1 MWLHRSPSDAVDA
14 GLHSAV
20 KRLRLYVL
28 SMTRQNVGQSMHAL
42 NLICKKD
49 KRLKLKM
56 STRRESEDHYED
68 AVCDPINGTELPRE
82 TGREA
87 AISF

>member
-1 MWLHRSPSDAVDA
+1 
-14 GLHSAV
+14 
-20 KRLRLYVL
+20 
-28 SMTRQNVGQSMHAL
+28 MTRQNVGQSMRAL

-49 KRLKLKM
+49 KELKLKM
-56 STRRESEDHYED
+56 SARRESEDHYED
-68 AVCDPINGTELPRE
+68 AVCDPIDGRELLRE